1 MSVYSQLEKLCV
13 ERGLSMNSLADEI
26 GANRATFT
34 GWKRGAKP
42 SNAMLKK
49 VADYFGVTVDWLLS
63 DAPLPGSFE
72 GKQHSEE
79 YLPLSAHEKMF
90 VDLWRTLDEAGQN
103 EIVKAFMKQ
112 YNIEVC
118 RMRGIPNPY
127 EE

>member
-1 MSVYSQLEKLCV
+1 MIMNQINRLCV
-13 ERGLSMNSLADEI
+13 DRGLSLRQLGQVVGIST
-26 GANRATFT
+26 GTFT
-34 GWKRGAKP
+34 GWSRGAKP
-42 SNAMLKK
+42 SNATLKK
-49 VADYFGVTVDWLLS
+49 IADYFGVTVEWLLS

>member
-1 MSVYSQLEKLCV
+1 MIIDQVNRLCV
-13 ERGLSMNSLADEI
+13 ERGISLRQLCNETGI
-26 GANRATFT
+26 STGTFT
-34 GWKRGAKP
+34 GWSRGSKP
-42 SNAMLKK
+42 SNATLKK

-79 YLPLSAHEKMF
+79 YLPLSAHEKML